1 MSKDPTALW
10 EVSAQYKVSALLF
23 LSFPP
28 YPYEEYLSMIYFS
41 FRKVK
46 MASTIYRVQLNV
58 VITYMCTHT
67 AGGSHRS
74 YVTGFRCQQFCNLVY
89 IAIIHT

>member
-1 MSKDPTALW
+1 
-10 EVSAQYKVSALLF
+10 
-23 LSFPP
+23 
-28 YPYEEYLSMIYFS
+28 
-41 FRKVK
+41 

-74 YVTGFRCQQFCNLVY
+74 YVSTILQSSVY
-89 IAIIHT
+89 RYYTYVMFLKRGL

>member
-1 MSKDPTALW
+1 
-10 EVSAQYKVSALLF
+10 
-23 LSFPP
+23 
-28 YPYEEYLSMIYFS
+28 
-41 FRKVK
+41 
-46 MASTIYRVQLNV
+46 MASTIYRVQQNV